1 MDLTP
6 LGALGNAAPVRA
18 GELWTRTSGR
28 AFMEKFECGMCEYT
42 YDPAK
47 GDPGRGIPPG
57 TAFEDLPNNWT
68 CPKCNAGKNM
78 FTEA

>member
-1 MDLTP
+1 MLHQ
-6 LGALGNAAPVRA
+6 LSRGAVDPYLRG
-18 GELWTRTSGR
+18 

-42 YDPAK
+42 YDPSK

-57 TAFEDLPNNWT
+57 TAFEDLPHNWT

>member
-1 MDLTP
+1 VDP
-6 LGALGNAAPVRA
+6 YFRG
-18 GELWTRTSGR
+18 

-42 YDPAK
+42 YDPSK
-47 GDPGRGIPPG
+47 GDPARGIAPG
-57 TAFEDLPNNWT
+57 TSFDDLPNNWT

>member
-1 MDLTP
+1 MQ
-6 LGALGNAAPVRA
+6 
-18 GELWTRTSGR
+18 
-28 AFMEKFECGMCEYT
+28 KFECTMCEYT

-57 TAFEDLPNNWT
+57 TSFDDLPNNWT

-78 FTEA
+78 FTAVEE

>member
-1 MDLTP
+1 
-6 LGALGNAAPVRA
+6 
-18 GELWTRTSGR
+18 
-28 AFMEKFECGMCEYT
+28 MEKYECAMCEYT

-57 TAFEDLPNNWT
+57 TSFDDLPHSWT

-78 FTEA
+78 FTLVEE

>member
-1 MDLTP
+1 MGSMVL
-6 LGALGNAAPVRA
+6 ALLLAAAAAAP
-18 GELWTRTSGR
+18 
-28 AFMEKFECGMCEYT
+28 

-57 TAFEDLPNNWT
+57 TSFDDLPDNWT

-78 FTEA
+78 FVAVDE

>member
-1 MDLTP
+1 MLSVPSQQTRGSHSQ
-6 LGALGNAAPVRA
+6 GA
-18 GELWTRTSGR
+18 S
-28 AFMEKFECGMCEYT
+28 MEKYECTMCEYT

-57 TAFEDLPNNWT
+57 TSFDDLPNNWT

-78 FTEA
+78 FTAVEE